1 MNTERRFIV
10 IVCAII
16 SFTNH
21 CVIFATVHM
30 ICSAHARDIIFVIS
44 SQTPSA
50 AVMESNLEIPAPEK
64 SNPLVRLQYSKI

>member
-1 MNTERRFIV
+1 
-10 IVCAII
+10 
-16 SFTNH
+16 
-21 CVIFATVHM
+21 M

-64 SNPLVRLQYSKI
+64 SNPLVRLQYSEIKFSCETKIIGSKISDCDNFLQLS

>member
-1 MNTERRFIV
+1 
-10 IVCAII
+10 
-16 SFTNH
+16 
-21 CVIFATVHM
+21 M

-64 SNPLVRLQYSKI
+64 SNPLVRLQYSEI